1 MLSWIVDKLT
11 GPLMSIRMK
20 HGDAKGDAGEDITK
34 EAIFDAAMMN
44 GTPYVI

>member
-1 MLSWIVDKLT
+1 MFPWVVDKLT
-11 GPLMSIRMK
+11 GPLMSIRME
-20 HGDAKGDAGEDITK
+20 HRDAKGDAGEDITE